1 MNCPPANLVNLAETA
16 MPALCPAAPDTPS
29 SSCDPSSPASSIDKL
44 EEYRRKVADTNIDS
58 RSLLSTDYFNTF
70 NSVVMIL
77 DVLPDVPEML
87 EEIEQWK
94 FCNYTEHFRT
104 SGLSFANLAIEVYP
118 FSPPE
123 LREAFERKAEGI
135 RAIIEELPRTL
146 RRLLNT
152 GESGAFADISRTM
165 ATQLRLMME
174 EGNSIVHGSGASTQA
189 DIDKLF

>member
-1 MNCPPANLVNLAETA
+1 MDSPPPVNLVSPAETA
-16 MPALCPAAPDTPS
+16 VPGLCAAAPNSPPS
-29 SSCDPSSPASSIDKL
+29 TTTSVDKL

-70 NSVVMIL
+70 NSVVMVL
-77 DVLPDVPEML
+77 DMLPDAPELL
-87 EEIEQWK
+87 EEIERWK
-94 FCNYTEHFRT
+94 FLDYVDHFRS
-104 SGLSFANLAIEVYP
+104 SGLNFANLAIEVYP

-123 LREAFERKAEGI
+123 LREAFEHKADGI

-152 GESGAFADISRTM
+152 GEKGAFDDISRMM

-174 EGNSIVHGSGASTQA
+174 EGNSIVHGSRASTQA